1 MGHDHHHHSTSNIK
15 VAFWLNFTFTIIEI
29 IGGFYTN
36 SIAILSDALHDLGDT
51 IALGIAWFLDKYSK
65 KRRDKRYSY
74 GYGRFS
80 LLAAFINALILMLG
94 SVFILYEAIP
104 RLFNPV
110 QPNANGMIL
119 LAIGGVFFNG
129 AAVLKM
135 RSGKSQNEKVVSWHL
150 MEDVFGWV
158 AVLIG
163 SVIMK
168 FWDVPII
175 DALLSVGVTMFIFY
189 NVFKN
194 FITTVRIFLQAK
206 PDNINELE
214 VVESVLQL
222 PQIKSVHDTHLWSID
237 GEKVV
242 FTLHVVI
249 DQSLKSSEII
259 EVKKAIRN
267 LSSKY
272 LIDHITVEI
281 EYEHEECE
289 LEDCYL
295 T

>member
-1 MGHDHHHHSTSNIK
+1 MGHDHHHHSTDNIK

-51 IALGIAWFLDKYSK
+51 LALGIAWFLDKFSK
-65 KRRDKRYSY
+65 KKRDKRYSY

-80 LLAAFINALILMLG
+80 LLAAFVNALILMLG
-94 SVFILYEAIP
+94 SVFILYEAVP

-110 QPNANGMIL
+110 QPDANGMIL

-129 AAVLKM
+129 VAVLKM
-135 RSGKSQNEKVVSWHL
+135 RTGKSQNEKVVSWHL

-163 SVIMK
+163 SIIMK
-168 FWDVPII
+168 FWNVPII
-175 DALLSVGVTMFIFY
+175 DALLSVGFTIFIFY

-194 FITTVRIFLQAK
+194 FITTVRLFLQAK
-206 PDNINELE
+206 PDHINEQE
-214 VVESVLQL
+214 VVEKVVKL
-222 PQIKSVHDTHLWSID
+222 PQILSVHDTHLWSID

-242 FTLHVVI
+242 FTMHVVVSKTLSP
-249 DQSLKSSEII
+249 DDII
-259 EVKKAIRN
+259 EVKKSIRN
-267 LSSKY
+267 LGRTYS
-272 LIDHITVEI
+272 IDHITVEI
-281 EYEHEECE
+281 EYENEECE
-289 LEDCYL
+289 FENC
-295 T
+295 

>member
-1 MGHDHHHHSTSNIK
+1 MGHDHHHHSTNNIK
-15 VAFWLNFTFTIIEI
+15 VAFWLNFIFTIIEI

-51 IALGIAWFLDKYSK
+51 MALGIAWFLDKFSK
-65 KRRDKRYSY
+65 KKRDKRYSY

-110 QPNANGMIL
+110 QPDANGMIL

-150 MEDVFGWV
+150 MEDVLGWV
-158 AVLIG
+158 AVLMG
-163 SVIMK
+163 SIIMK
-168 FWDVPII
+168 FWEAPII
-175 DALLSVGVTMFIFY
+175 DALLSVGFTMFIFY

-206 PDNINELE
+206 PDHINEQE
-214 VVESVLQL
+214 VVEKVVKL
-222 PQIKSVHDTHLWSID
+222 PQILSVHDTHLWSID

-242 FTLHVVI
+242 FTMHIVV
-249 DQSLKSSEII
+249 SKMLKPNDII

-267 LSSKY
+267 LGKQY

-281 EYEHEECE
+281 EYENEECE
-289 LEDCYL
+289 LEDC
-295 T
+295 